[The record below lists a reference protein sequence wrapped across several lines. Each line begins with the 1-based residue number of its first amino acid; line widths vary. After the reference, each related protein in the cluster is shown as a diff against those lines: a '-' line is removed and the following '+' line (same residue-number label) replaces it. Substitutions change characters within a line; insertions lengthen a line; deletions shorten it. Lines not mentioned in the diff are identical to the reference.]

1 MSKSYEAARSGF
13 TSHPNVT
20 SSSGRVEAPKLI
32 PKETPG
38 EMELKDEEALRGY
51 LGLDDSSN
59 EGLLM
64 SEDSGAGKMMVDSDV
79 AGMSSEM
86 QDDQQA

>member
-1 MSKSYEAARSGF
+1 MSRSYEAARAGLNREGTVGKAHSQAL
-13 TSHPNVT
+13 V
-20 SSSGRVEAPKLI
+20 PKL
-32 PKETPG
+32 PKERAS

-59 EGLLM
+59 EGLLGG
-64 SEDSGAGKMMVDSDV
+64 EDPASAASRMAESGV

-86 QDDQQA
+86 QDD

>member
-1 MSKSYEAARSGF
+1 
-13 TSHPNVT
+13 
-20 SSSGRVEAPKLI
+20 
-32 PKETPG
+32 
-38 EMELKDEEALRGY
+38 MELKDEEALRGY